1 MKERL
6 AALVLAATDL
16 QVSGAIRPEQEAR
29 WGAFRGALE
38 QAHAEAVDPAPLPEP
53 VAALLALGEKVDA
66 LAVGVQALTDA
77 AGV

>member
-16 QVSGAIRPEQEAR
+16 QVSGAIRPEQEPR
-29 WGAFRGALE
+29 WLAFRNALE
-38 QAHAEAVDPAPLPEP
+38 QAHSEAVDPTPLPEP

-66 LAVGVQALTDA
+66 LGVGVQALVDA